1 MEASEIMQREVVV
14 VSPQATLRDASEIMH
29 IQDVRHLPVVD
40 AGQVVG
46 IISDRDL
53 RCYLSELFLSEPEMT
68 PSSAR
73 KTISV
78 RQVMQTKPITL
89 EPESDIQEVID
100 CMLEFKI
107 GAVLITDTEGHLR
120 GVVSYEDVIRAA
132 REFPLQ

>member
-1 MEASEIMQREVVV
+1 
-14 VSPQATLRDASEIMH
+14 
-29 IQDVRHLPVVD
+29 
-40 AGQVVG
+40 
-46 IISDRDL
+46 
-53 RCYLSELFLSEPEMT
+53 MT